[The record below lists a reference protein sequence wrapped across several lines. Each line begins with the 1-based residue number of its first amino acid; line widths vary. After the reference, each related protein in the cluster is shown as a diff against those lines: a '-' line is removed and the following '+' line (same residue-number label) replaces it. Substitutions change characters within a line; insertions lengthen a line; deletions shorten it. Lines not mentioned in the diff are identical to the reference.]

1 MTYSIQMNYTA
12 SIIVDVDAENE
23 GEALNKAREI
33 AEDADIREFSICGEG
48 ESQILRNE

>member
-1 MTYSIQMNYTA
+1 MNYTA

-33 AEDADIREFSICGEG
+33 AEDADIRAFSICVEG